1 MIPMQKTV
9 FYIIA
14 GENDSR
20 RAIMGL
26 NVAKRA
32 VEFKRFA
39 DVKVILQGPSE
50 KLIVSEEPEVREIL
64 DYLITNKAIDSA
76 CTFFAKNLQLEEPIQ
91 KRGVEL
97 KPSGER
103 LAAFVNDGYVPIVF

>member
-1 MIPMQKTV
+1 MQKTL

-14 GENDSR
+14 GENERD

-26 NVAKRA
+26 NVAKRSF
-32 VEFKRFA
+32 EFKRFA

-50 KLIVSEEPEVREIL
+50 KLLVDEDEEVRKIVK
-64 DYLITNKAIDSA
+64 YLINNHIIDSA
-76 CTFFAKNLQLEEPIQ
+76 CSFMAKKMDIEEPIL
-91 KRGVEL
+91 KMGVEL

-103 LAAFVNDGYVPIVF
+103 LAAHVNEGYIPITF